1 MNKIKKMFSGMVNS
15 VKETLKQFPVTTVLI
30 FIITLVTAFLVIDTD
45 FSEAVD
51 EIIAHV
57 LCICGFTAVGSWFVE
72 AIFTEKTDTRRFIG
86 YVISFIIS
94 IVFDRILKL
103 ELFEESFR
111 ERLVIEY
118 IIACFLATVY
128 VLAGKVK
135 DRFEKYILNLILNL
149 KRATI
154 ICGIISIGF
163 LILYAIFTILI
174 LDSLEFTIVARIL
187 CLFAGFYYVP
197 VVIKSFAGED
207 AEDTKFNKAVFSK
220 VLLFLITLAMAIIYI
235 YIAKIFLITEV
246 PKNELFGILSMI
258 FVCSYPVYVVNKNYS
273 EKGSFIYKIN
283 NAIPYLFIP
292 FIFLQIYAMG
302 IRILQYGLTD
312 SRYMACV
319 LVVYEIVAIVLAI
332 TSESKHL
339 KENIL
344 SALVISV
351 VITITPLNFDSLPKL
366 NQKSIVDKYVEQG
379 VEFDSLSEEDK
390 KKFAGAYQY
399 IENDEKYVNEK
410 LTQIEK
416 EKLSSYSTYRYSHN
430 YDEKNE
436 SEIQN
441 IYLRKDF
448 DNVDISKYSRV
459 YEIPYSFKSN
469 GAVVDYNDEI
479 QFKVDLKDYASQI
492 IEANETSE
500 ATADRVFEEIEVVKV
515 DETRDIFLTEFS
527 TEYNRKTKEIEYVRI
542 EGYLLQK

>member
-1 MNKIKKMFSGMVNS
+1 MNKIKKMFSGMVDS
-15 VKETLKQFPVTTVLI
+15 VKETLKKFPITTILV
-30 FIITLVTAFLVIDTD
+30 FVITLITAFLVIDTD
-45 FSEAVD
+45 FSEAVE
-51 EIIAHV
+51 EIIAHI
-57 LCICGFTAVGSWFVE
+57 LCICGFTALGSWFVE
-72 AIFTEKTDTRRFIG
+72 AIFTEKTDTKRFIG
-86 YVISFIIS
+86 YVISFVIS
-94 IVFDRILKL
+94 IAFDRILKL

-128 VLAGKVK
+128 VLAGKAK
-135 DRFEKYILNLILNL
+135 DKFEKYILNLILNL

-154 ICGIISIGF
+154 IFGIISIGF
-163 LILYAIFTILI
+163 LILYSIFTILI

-302 IRILQYGLTD
+302 IRILQYGLTY

-319 LVVYEIVAIVLAI
+319 LVIYEIVAIALAVI
-332 TSESKHL
+332 KESKHL

-344 SALVISV
+344 SALVISA
-351 VITITPLNFDSLPKL
+351 VITITPLNFDNLPKL

-379 VEFDSLSEEDK
+379 VEFDSLNEEDK
-390 KKFAGAYQY
+390 KKFAGSYQY
-399 IENDEKYVNEK
+399 IEDDEKYVNEN
-410 LTQIEK
+410 LTQVEK

-430 YDEKNE
+430 YEEK
-436 SEIQN
+436 SEIKN
-441 IYLRKDF
+441 VYLRKDF
-448 DNVDISKYSRV
+448 DDVDISKYTRV
-459 YEIPYSFKSN
+459 YEIPYSYSSN
-469 GAVVDYNDEI
+469 GTVLNYNDEI
-479 QFKVDLKDYASQI
+479 QLEVDLKDYANQI

-500 ATADRVFEEIEVVKV
+500 ATANRVFEEIEVVKV
-515 DETRDIFLTEFS
+515 DETKDIFLTEFS
-527 TEYNRKTKEIEYVRI
+527 TQYNSKTREIEYVRI